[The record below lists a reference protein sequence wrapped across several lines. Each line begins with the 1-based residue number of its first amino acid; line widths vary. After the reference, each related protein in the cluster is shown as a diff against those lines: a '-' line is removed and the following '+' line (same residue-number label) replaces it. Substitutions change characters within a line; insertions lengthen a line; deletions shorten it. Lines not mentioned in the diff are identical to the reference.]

1 MKLHA
6 DGLIDKWEVQYY
18 PQRLQCKTMPR
29 TRPTTLYDMQGIFY
43 TIAVTLTLALT
54 VFLLEIVLGCL
65 SVERSKQKCYECHD
79 VWKVIT
85 SCCTKKNE

>member
-43 TIAVTLTLALT
+43 TIAATLTLALC
-54 VFLLEIVLGCL
+54 VFLLEIVLDCL
-65 SVERSKQKCYECHD
+65 SLERLKQKCYD

-85 SCCTKKNE
+85 SCCTSKE